1 MTLEQLSA
9 AATGGGLL
17 PCPFCGG
24 PAEVESK
31 RCGWRVHCIKPS
43 CYTAGPYPDDCT
55 EAEAITAWN
64 QRTGHLVAV
73 SDDAIERV
81 AVVADE
87 DAILTI
93 RVRVSHHENELNRV
107 QYTTETHIRTGD
119 KANPICV
126 WDAITQA
133 IAHENTEFLKVH
145 SSNKRLQAA
154 LAAKGTGDE

>member
-1 MTLEQLSA
+1 MQTLEQLSA
-9 AATGGGLL
+9 AATGARVL
-17 PCPFCGG
+17 
-24 PAEVESK
+24 ES
-31 RCGWRVHCIKPS
+31 RVNNRWQ
-43 CYTAGPYPDDCT
+43 
-55 EAEAITAWN
+55 ITLDFGSDKDAMR
-64 QRTGHLVAV
+64 QFSDAYRTGQLVAV
-73 SDDAIERV
+73 SDDAVERV

-93 RVRVSHHENELNRV
+93 RVRVSHHENELNSV